1 VAVGR
6 ICFYS
11 RFSLSWS
18 GLVGFIF
25 LLPVDRFF
33 VAISVWFSSANRVRR
48 PNFSCERRMRDGLW
62 PPFQLSYL
70 EFLAQVAPFLFA
82 TEILPVRLVLLGFL
96 SVQVI
101 RSLQFSI
108 LFLSHWIHGLSFS
121 RFSSY
126 FNGGFLF
133 MHGTC
138 LIKFVWGSEKSC
150 WSDFGCRSFARGSA
164 CTNLCFCCDSNFF

>member
-48 PNFSCERRMRDGLW
+48 PNFSCEQRMRDGLW
-62 PPFQLSYL
+62 SPFQLSSL
-70 EFLAQVAPFLFA
+70 EFLATISFLPA
-82 TEILPVRLVLLGFL
+82 SPSRTL
-96 SVQVI
+96 SVCHRNLAGQISFVG
-101 RSLQFSI
+101 FSVRA
-108 LFLSHWIHGLSFS
+108 GA
-121 RFSSY
+121 
-126 FNGGFLF
+126 
-133 MHGTC
+133 
-138 LIKFVWGSEKSC
+138 V
-150 WSDFGCRSFARGSA
+150 DF
-164 CTNLCFCCDSNFF
+164 

>member
-62 PPFQLSYL
+62 SPFQLSSL

-96 SVQVI
+96 SVQVPLI
-101 RSLQFSI
+101 FD
-108 LFLSHWIHGLSFS
+108 SFS
-121 RFSSY
+121 SIIDLVFEPLNSW
-126 FNGGFLF
+126 L
-133 MHGTC
+133 
-138 LIKFVWGSEKSC
+138 E
-150 WSDFGCRSFARGSA
+150 
-164 CTNLCFCCDSNFF
+164 FF